1 MICYDYIN
9 EYIREVIPKTEG
21 ILDELEGYAKGQH
34 VPIVHPE
41 VAKLL
46 TVLVKIKKPK
56 RILEIGTAIGYS
68 SITMARV
75 LETEGKIDTI
85 EKDRDMVELARYNIE
100 RANLGDTINVIQGDA
115 KEVLK
120 DIDNLYDMVFIDAA
134 KGQYLEFL
142 RRVVDKLE
150 KEAIIVSDN
159 VLYKGMVANDKLLVK
174 SKKTLVRRLRE
185 YLAYICSSDMFE
197 TSVIPIG
204 DGVALSHVN
213 FSKKRE

>member
-9 EYIREVIPKTEG
+9 EYIREVIPKTGG
-21 ILDELEGYAKGQH
+21 ILDELEGYAKRQH

-75 LETEGKIDTI
+75 LEPEGKIDTI
-85 EKDRDMVELARYNIE
+85 EKDRDMVELAKYNIE
-100 RANLGDTINVIQGDA
+100 RANLGNTINVVQGDA

-142 RRVVDKLE
+142 RRVVDKLN

-204 DGVALSHVN
+204 DGVALSYVN